1 MKRIVLAGVV
11 ACLGSYGAL
20 AASPKIETAVK
31 TFKAVA
37 GDPGKLKTFCE
48 MIRTM
53 DAVGDKEDAAAEAKV
68 DGLMKQLGPDFDA
81 AWNAAED
88 LDDNT
93 EDGKVYNTAVDE
105 LAGKCPQ

>member
-1 MKRIVLAGVV
+1 MKRIVLAGVI

-20 AASPKIETAVK
+20 AASPKIESAVK

-37 GDPGKLKTFCE
+37 ADPGRLKTFCE
-48 MIRTM
+48 MTRAM
-53 DAVGDKEDAAAEAKV
+53 DAIGDKEDAAAEAKI

-81 AWNAAED
+81 AWNAADD
-88 LDDNT
+88 LDDNS
-93 EDGKVYNTAVDE
+93 EDGKAYGAAMDD

>member
-20 AASPKIETAVK
+20 AASPKIEAAVK
-31 TFKAVA
+31 TFRAVA
-37 GDPGKLKTFCE
+37 ADPGRLKTFCE
-48 MIRTM
+48 MTRTM
-53 DAVGDKEDAAAEAKV
+53 DSIGDKEDAAAEAKI

-81 AWNAAED
+81 AWNAADD
-88 LDDNT
+88 LDDNS
-93 EDGKVYNTAVDE
+93 EDGKAYNTAMDD

>member
-20 AASPKIETAVK
+20 AASPKIESAVK

-37 GDPGKLKTFCE
+37 ADPGKLKTFCE
-48 MIRTM
+48 MTRTM
-53 DAVGDKEDAAAEAKV
+53 DSIGDKEDAAAEAKI

-81 AWNAAED
+81 AWNAADD
-88 LDDNT
+88 LDDNS
-93 EDGKVYNTAVDE
+93 EDGKAYNTAMDD